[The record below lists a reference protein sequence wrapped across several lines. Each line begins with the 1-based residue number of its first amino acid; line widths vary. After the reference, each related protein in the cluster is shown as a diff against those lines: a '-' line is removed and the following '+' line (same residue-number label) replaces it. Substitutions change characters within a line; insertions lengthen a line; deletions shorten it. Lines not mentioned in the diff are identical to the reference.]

1 MSRRRQVA
9 VGIGVGLGIRVGVG
23 IGLGVGLGLA
33 CSNPAKGEASSLVAN
48 VDRFR
53 RAENAEKPSLL
64 PAIEGSPCTD
74 QEVCAAKDACLAHAK
89 PTAEGLVLK
98 TEVQRGLSDL
108 EDKRLAPDAAAA
120 AALPEKLYE
129 ASRLLDRG
137 HAALA
142 GCDQR
147 ILALRAKF
155 GL

>member
-1 MSRRRQVA
+1 MTPRSRIGVGVGIRVGLG
-9 VGIGVGLGIRVGVG
+9 VGIGIGIGVGLG
-23 IGLGVGLGLA
+23 LGCA
-33 CSNPAKGEASSLVAN
+33 NPAKGEASTLVAN

-74 QEVCAAKDACLAHAK
+74 QDVCAAKDACLAHAK

-147 ILALRAKF
+147 ILVLRAKF